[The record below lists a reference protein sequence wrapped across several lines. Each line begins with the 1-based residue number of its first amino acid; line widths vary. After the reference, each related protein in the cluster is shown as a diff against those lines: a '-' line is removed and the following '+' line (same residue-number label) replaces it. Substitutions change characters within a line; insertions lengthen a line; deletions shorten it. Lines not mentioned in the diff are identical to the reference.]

1 MAQRNLGVPSGL
13 VKTKFYRTCYK
24 VLTMKTNKRPL
35 AGQSFAFLAAMLS
48 VSVLAPEAA
57 KASSVC
63 LNRQIKTLDFR
74 APTLTSGLPLLPG
87 AIYTFVNVTPGVD
100 ARVSIDAISVGAS
113 LATIDN
119 DAGLIA
125 NFQPELAGTNARS
138 VDFTFTFVNAGTT
151 TPIAGD
157 FAASAI
163 DIDGDS
169 ASLREYAEFSNAFS
183 VYAFN
188 NPTNLAVNASGPS
201 VATNTRFEA
210 ITSANAPGIDPTA
223 YANIAEFLYTGTS
236 TFKYRIGTLGTGATT
251 RLTSLDFSCPSL
263 PSTVTTTNATQDFG
277 DAPASYGNPVHDIVA
292 GVRLGATNT
301 AEAAR
306 YNSPTASGDSGDDGV
321 TIAPLYQA
329 QTGTATATVSGTGG
343 FLNAWIDWNG
353 NGVFTDAGEQVAVDV
368 TDNSAGDINPATG
381 TIKISFPVPATA
393 TITPTFARFRWSLQ
407 SGLNADT
414 LIAPNGEVEDYQIT
428 INGRAIMQV
437 GKTSAPYLTSGAG
450 QFNIPGNDVIYTIT
464 STNTGQ
470 GQTTTDSLF
479 VVDALPPQVEF
490 YNGDIDDAGPATA
503 NVIFS
508 QSGASLSFN
517 PAVDM
522 KYSNAAAAPTSF
534 AACTY
539 TPVVGYDPAVKYV
552 CFNPKGPL
560 LAGTPNPNFNFQIR
574 TRIK

>member
-1 MAQRNLGVPSGL
+1 M
-13 VKTKFYRTCYK
+13 TKNQPT
-24 VLTMKTNKRPL
+24 L
-35 AGQSFAFLAAMLS
+35 AGRPFVFLAALLS
-48 VSVLAPEAA
+48 VSVLAPQAA
-57 KASSVC
+57 MAGSVC

-74 APTLTSGLPLLPG
+74 APTLTSGTPLMPG
-87 AIYTFVNVTPGVD
+87 AVYTFPNITPGVD
-100 ARVSIDAISVGAS
+100 ARVRIDAISAGAS

-138 VDFTFTFVNAGTT
+138 VDFTFTFVNAGTA
-151 TPIAGD
+151 TPVIGD

-163 DIDGDS
+163 DVDGDS

-183 VYAFN
+183 VYAVN

-210 ITSANAPGIDPTA
+210 ITSTNAPGIDPTA
-223 YANIAEFLYTGTS
+223 YPNIAEFLYTGTS

-263 PSTVTTTNATQDFG
+263 PSAVQTTNATQDFG
-277 DAPASYGNPVHDIVA
+277 DAPASYGNPVHDIVT

-301 AEAAR
+301 ADAAR

-321 TIAPLYQA
+321 TVAPLYQA
-329 QTGTATATVSGTGG
+329 QTGTATATVSGAGG
-343 FLNAWIDWNG
+343 FLSAWLDWNG
-353 NGVFTDAGEQVAVDV
+353 NGVFSDPGEQAAVDV
-368 TDNSAGDINPATG
+368 TDNSAGDTNPGTG
-381 TIKISFPVPATA
+381 SIKISFAVPATA

-407 SGLNADT
+407 SGLNPDT

-437 GKTSAPYLTSGAG
+437 AKTSAPYLTSGPG
-450 QFNIPGNDVIYTIT
+450 LFNIPGNDVIYTIT
-464 STNTGQ
+464 ATNTGP
-470 GQTTTDSLF
+470 GPTTTDSLF
-479 VVDALPPQVEF
+479 LFDALPPQVDF

-503 NVIFS
+503 PVIFS
-508 QSGASLSFN
+508 QSGTSLTFN
-517 PAVDM
+517 PATDM
-522 KYSNAAAAPTSF
+522 KFSNAAAAPASF
-534 AACTY
+534 AACAY
-539 TPVVGYDPAVKYV
+539 VPAAGYDPAIKYV
-552 CFNPKGPL
+552 CFNPKGSL
-560 LAGTPNPNFNFQIR
+560 LAGTPNSNFNFQIR